1 MLVLVPVVN
10 IVLVLLIV
18 SLVVVGVVVLV
29 LVVKVQLVLVL
40 VLMVLVV
47 LVLVIVRDERTH
59 IRRLDACERRCIQL
73 LMATAAVL
81 SVVSRHHLTTQP
93 TRPEHLGS
101 A

>member
-1 MLVLVPVVN
+1 VLVLVPVVK

-59 IRRLDACERRCIQL
+59 MRRLDALERCCIHF

-81 SVVSRHHLTTQP
+81 SVVSRHHLTIPP
-93 TRPEHLGS
+93 TRPEHFGS